1 MWRKSRLAERVGHA
15 EQPDA
20 GRLEVGGK
28 TSFSGHEKPPPLA
41 SLRELLG
48 VMANAVAPAT
58 RAWRSG
64 AGAWVRTRRRAKG
77 SSVWVGEEVDGDVRG
92 KRPKQLQ
99 LQPQPSK
106 QTQQQAAAYGRGARD
121 LADLGAPWRV
131 NKLGAAL
138 LPVKQGTAGAP
149 PAPQQCHSRGPSRRS
164 WTKIPKKI
172 FQWLNLAPEGV
183 VSLCM
188 GVGDVM
194 QVGYHTNCDGLMV
207 LDKDWDVFATQY
219 HIQVDDVVVFN
230 FKESNVQ
237 GINITCIVIGL
248 RLAQA

>member
-1 MWRKSRLAERVGHA
+1 MQRFREEKVTNAGH
-15 EQPDA
+15 
-20 GRLEVGGK
+20 GI
-28 TSFSGHEKPPPLA
+28 
-41 SLRELLG
+41 G
-48 VMANAVAPAT
+48 VEPYNIYT
-58 RAWRSG
+58 RG
-64 AGAWVRTRRRAKG
+64 VVLNG
-77 SSVWVGEEVDGDVRG
+77 GEEQMLGLTLHIQHGYIGLHFVHHLT
-92 KRPKQLQ
+92 PTNIT
-99 LQPQPSK
+99 SK
-106 QTQQQAAAYGRGARD
+106 
-121 LADLGAPWRV
+121 LM
-131 NKLGAAL
+131 
-138 LPVKQGTAGAP
+138 
-149 PAPQQCHSRGPSRRS
+149 
-164 WTKIPKKI
+164 KIPKKI

-194 QVGYHTNCDGLMV
+194 QVGYDTNCDGLMV